1 MFPPSTASTSLQA
14 CATSID
20 VHATIMRL
28 LVGIMT
34 KPSRISLFMSKIY
47 YKCQIR
53 TGKSAFPRFAWL
65 DSDSAVLCNGP
76 LKQVG
81 ECRKGYNYKDRKK
94 IEGLEVVGMGGLT
107 KDESLKNHGVFTNIN
122 LKGGRGPA
130 TNSLNNI
137 W

>member
-76 LKQVG
+76 LKQVTN
-81 ECRKGYNYKDRKK
+81 CWM
-94 IEGLEVVGMGGLT
+94 VVGLGKLCCKRKCQSGILT
-107 KDESLKNHGVFTNIN
+107 SYTHHVSGI
-122 LKGGRGPA
+122 GSRYHA
-130 TNSLNNI
+130 S
-137 W
+137 